1 MHNRSET
8 SVRRA
13 AAPETIPLRRAGLLA
28 YTTMMYIGTWKPLQ
42 RLFRQRRFANLM
54 DVYERNYGLLLR
66 IAPQLPWGGV
76 DGRACGRVGPVLYL
90 ELAGQHRYTTDIRL
104 THYLQTGGY
113 EPQHRTPRAIPD
125 LLLRACHDSRQLEML
140 GRAGRLSRS
149 LSGCVEGASEL
160 DRRWAASLFLERWL
174 TYCLNQGYCFAP
186 QYAASAAPRTAAL
199 AKR

>member
-1 MHNRSET
+1 MH
-8 SVRRA
+8 
-13 AAPETIPLRRAGLLA
+13 
-28 YTTMMYIGTWKPLQ
+28 IGAWIPLQ
-42 RLFRQRRFANLM
+42 RLFHQRRFANLM
-54 DVYERNYGLLLR
+54 EVYERNYGLLLR
-66 IAPQLPWGGV
+66 MAPQLPWDDV
-76 DGRACGRVGPVLYL
+76 ERQVCGWAGPLLYL
-90 ELAGQHRYTTDIRL
+90 EVTERHRYTTDIRL

-186 QYAASAAPRTAAL
+186 QYAASAPPRTAAL